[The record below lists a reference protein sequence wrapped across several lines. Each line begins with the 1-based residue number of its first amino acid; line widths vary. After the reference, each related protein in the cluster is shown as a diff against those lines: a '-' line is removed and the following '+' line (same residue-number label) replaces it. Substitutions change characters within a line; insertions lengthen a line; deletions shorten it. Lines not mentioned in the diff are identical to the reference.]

1 MSDSKITKA
10 VIAAAGYGT
19 RMLPITKIVPKEVL
33 PLVDKPII
41 QIIVEKLVQAG
52 IEDIIIV
59 TKARKSELVEYFGDV
74 DAGLIEHLRGGGS
87 KNETILEELES
98 VRGLA
103 NFAFVEQDKT
113 YGTGTPVLD
122 AAPYVGDSPFLY
134 VFADDFFMGRQ
145 NCYSQIIEVYD
156 KYQVPVFACLRRK
169 NDADFDRYG
178 YVGGP
183 EISLG
188 LIDVNAIVEQPGKDN
203 APGDFASVDG
213 FVVTPEVI
221 GYLRKLRENLVSGR
235 ELQFNGALK
244 LMIEDGKRVLAKEI
258 READYFDT
266 GNKLEFMKTS
276 VALAA
281 QHPEIGEEFKQ
292 FLVKFTQKE
301 RLL

>member
-1 MSDSKITKA
+1 MSQSITKA

-41 QIIVEKLVQAG
+41 QIIVEKLAQAG

-74 DAGLIEHLRGGGS
+74 DAGLVEHLRGGGS
-87 KNETILEELES
+87 KKEAILEELES
-98 VRGLA
+98 VRELA

-122 AAPYVGDSPFLY
+122 AAPYVGESPFLY
-134 VFADDFFMGRQ
+134 LFADDFFMGE
-145 NCYSQIIEVYD
+145 NCYSQIIEAYEQY
-156 KYQVPVFACLRRK
+156 KAPVFACLRRT
-169 NDADFDRYG
+169 NVADYDRYG
-178 YVGGP
+178 YVGGDELSP
-183 EISLG
+183 G
-188 LIDVNAIVEQPGKDN
+188 LIDVKAIVEQPGKAN
-203 APGDFASVDG
+203 TPGDLASVDG

-221 GYLRKLRENLVSGR
+221 SYLRKLRAELAPGR
-235 ELQFNGALK
+235 ELQFNGSLK

-258 READYFDT
+258 TGADYYDT
-266 GNKLEFMKTS
+266 GNKLEFMKSS

-281 QHPEIGEEFKQ
+281 MHPEIGDEFKR
-292 FLVKFTQKE
+292 FLTEFVQKE
-301 RLL
+301 Q

>member
-1 MSDSKITKA
+1 MSDAKVTKA

-41 QIIVEKLVQAG
+41 QIIVEKLAQAG

-74 DAGLIEHLRGGGS
+74 DAGLVEHLRGGGP
-87 KNETILEELES
+87 KKKAILEDLES
-98 VRGLA
+98 VRELA

-134 VFADDFFMGRQ
+134 VFADDFFMGEQ
-145 NCYSQIIEVYD
+145 NCYAQIIEAYEQY
-156 KYQVPVFACLRRK
+156 KVPVIACLRRTG
-169 NDADFDRYG
+169 DEDYDRYG
-178 YVGGP
+178 YVGGD
-183 EISLG
+183 EISPG
-188 LIDVNAIVEQPGKDN
+188 LIDVKAIVEQPGKAN
-203 APGDFASVDG
+203 APGDLASVDG
-213 FVVTPEVI
+213 FVVTPQVI
-221 GYLRKLRENLVSGR
+221 SYLRKLRADLAPGR
-235 ELQFNGALK
+235 ELQFNGSLK

-258 READYFDT
+258 AGAEYFDT

-281 QHPEIGEEFKQ
+281 QHPEIGDEFKQ
-292 FLVKFTQKE
+292 FLTEFVQKE
-301 RLL
+301 Q